1 MPSAAGSAYRWCFD
15 RASARPAARRLRRRR
30 SLRRART
37 LRRRRPFSLAV
48 DVLVDQQARRRTA
61 EGAEEEG
68 GQGAVG
74 AVRAFYLCPSS
85 FNLRLRSM
93 KSVVLCLRQTNLAF
107 HPQSIPH
114 TSSELSFREHALRV
128 RHRVLDRHRGRDASS
143 NHTPHRRLFLSASPQ
158 SPRRRESVNDRDAS
172 GTRAPKGTQ

>member
-1 MPSAAGSAYRWCFD
+1 M
-15 RASARPAARRLRRRR
+15 
-30 SLRRART
+30 RRART

-48 DVLVDQQARRRTA
+48 DVLVDQQARRRMA

-93 KSVVLCLRQTNLAF
+93 KSMICC
-107 HPQSIPH
+107 S
-114 TSSELSFREHALRV
+114 
-128 RHRVLDRHRGRDASS
+128 
-143 NHTPHRRLFLSASPQ
+143 LFETQIYNISPQ
-158 SPRRRESVNDRDAS
+158 YTAHLL
-172 GTRAPKGTQ
+172 

>member
-1 MPSAAGSAYRWCFD
+1 M
-15 RASARPAARRLRRRR
+15 
-30 SLRRART
+30 RRART

-48 DVLVDQQARRRTA
+48 DVLVDQQARWRMA

-93 KSVVLCLRQTNLAF
+93 KSTNLSLF
-107 HPQSIPH
+107 E
-114 TSSELSFREHALRV
+114 TDKSSLSPAVYTAHLV
-128 RHRVLDRHRGRDASS
+128 
-143 NHTPHRRLFLSASPQ
+143 
-158 SPRRRESVNDRDAS
+158 
-172 GTRAPKGTQ
+172 